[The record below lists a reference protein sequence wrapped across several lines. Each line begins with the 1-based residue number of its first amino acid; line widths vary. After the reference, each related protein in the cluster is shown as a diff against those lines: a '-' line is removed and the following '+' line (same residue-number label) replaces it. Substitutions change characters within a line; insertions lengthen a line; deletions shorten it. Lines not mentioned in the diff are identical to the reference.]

1 MCVCVSVWKCSL
13 SSHNCRTKQA
23 HACVC
28 VKREEKIGFA
38 LSLLLY
44 CSRSLIVTTRRC
56 GCVFMSLETAKFYP
70 TANVILLQQNGVSVL
85 NDLAHFSF
93 TAQRTHSSTQLF
105 FVCFSCY
112 RFGNNNN
119 CNITTTNTCLFL
131 TFVWVCECGFISWS
145 NMLLVY
151 AWMYVCCQLL
161 LF

>member
-1 MCVCVSVWKCSL
+1 MCVCRCLFESVHSLLTTAEQSRRTRVCKKGRENRVCSL
-13 SSHNCRTKQA
+13 S
-23 HACVC
+23 
-28 VKREEKIGFA
+28 
-38 LSLLLY
+38 LY

-56 GCVFMSLETAKFYP
+56 GCVFMSLETVKFYP

-105 FVCFSCY
+105 FVWISCY
-112 RFGNNNN
+112 RFSNNNN

-131 TFVWVCECGFISWS
+131 TFVWVCECGLISWS

-151 AWMYVCCQLL
+151 AWMYVCCQLR